1 MSNALFAVKFKTL
14 ATTSSDKNGF
24 RIQLF
29 AVVIGILLLAVKFG
43 AYFYTHSN
51 TIFTDALESI
61 VNVLT
66 GCFALYSLHLSSK
79 PKDFDHPYGH
89 GKVEFI
95 SAGLEGILIVL
106 AGTGIIVKSCFA
118 FFNPQPLEHL
128 NVGIIV
134 ILVAGLVN
142 FGLGIWLVR
151 VGKTNHSMTLKAD
164 GQHLKSDAYSSF
176 GIIVG
181 LGLIILTGRNVLDNV
196 VAIIF
201 GLLIIYLG
209 VKLARKS
216 IAGIMDEADE
226 AIIQSIVDNICA
238 KRRPEWIDVHNLRV
252 IQFGNKLHVDCHVTL
267 PWYFTLEA
275 AHDEIEKIAAI
286 INQQHGQRV
295 EFFIHGD
302 SCVPQSCS
310 ICMIEDCKVRQHLFK
325 KKVEWNAAILRHNKK
340 HGSEL
345 T

>member
-1 MSNALFAVKFKTL
+1 MLIAKFAAF
-14 ATTSSDKNGF
+14 
-24 RIQLF
+24 
-29 AVVIGILLLAVKFG
+29 
-43 AYFYTHSN
+43 FYTHSN

-106 AGTGIIVKSCFA
+106 AGAGIIVKSSIA
-118 FFNPQPLEHL
+118 FFNPSELEHL
-128 NVGIIV
+128 DIGIVIIIV
-134 ILVAGLVN
+134 SGFVN
-142 FGLGIWLVR
+142 FGMGMWLVR
-151 VGKTNHSMTLKAD
+151 VGKSNNSMTLKAD
-164 GQHLKSDAYSSF
+164 GQHLKSDAYTSF

-181 LGLIILTGRNVLDNV
+181 LVLIILTKQNLLDNI

-201 GLLIIYLG
+201 GLLIIYMG

-226 AIIQSIVDNICA
+226 AIIQSIVDNIIA
-238 KRRPEWIDVHNLRV
+238 QRKPEWIDVHNLRV

-275 AHDEIEKIAAI
+275 AHNEIEKIAAI

-302 SCVPQSCS
+302 SCVPQSCP
-310 ICMIEDCKVRQHLFK
+310 ICMIEDCKVRQRPFK
-325 KKVEWNAAILRHNKK
+325 RKIEWNAEILRHNKK

>member
-1 MSNALFAVKFKTL
+1 M
-14 ATTSSDKNGF
+14 ATTASDKIGF
-24 RIQLF
+24 RTQLI
-29 AVVIGILLLAVKFG
+29 AVIVGVLLLLAKFG
-43 AYFYTHSN
+43 AFIYTHSN

-95 SAGLEGILIVL
+95 SAGLEGVLIVL
-106 AGTGIIVKSCFA
+106 AGAGIIVKSAFA
-118 FFNPQPLEHL
+118 FFNPTTLEHL
-128 NVGIIV
+128 DIGIAVIIV
-134 ILVAGLVN
+134 SGLVN
-142 FGLGIWLVR
+142 FGMGMWLVR
-151 VGKTNHSMTLKAD
+151 VGKTNNSLTLKAD
-164 GQHLKSDAYSSF
+164 GQHLKSDAYTSF

-181 LGLIILTGRNVLDNV
+181 LVLIILTKQNVLDNI

-201 GLLIIYLG
+201 GLLIIYIG
-209 VKLARKS
+209 IKLARKS

-226 AIIQSIVDNICA
+226 AIIQSIVDNIIA
-238 KRRPEWIDVHNLRV
+238 QRKPEWIDVHNLRV

-275 AHDEIEKIAAI
+275 AHNEIEKIAAI

-302 SCVPQSCS
+302 SCVPKSCP
-310 ICMIEDCKVRQHLFK
+310 ICMIEDCKVRQHPFK
-325 KKVEWNAAILRHNKK
+325 KKIEWNAEILRHNKK
-340 HGSEL
+340 HGDEL